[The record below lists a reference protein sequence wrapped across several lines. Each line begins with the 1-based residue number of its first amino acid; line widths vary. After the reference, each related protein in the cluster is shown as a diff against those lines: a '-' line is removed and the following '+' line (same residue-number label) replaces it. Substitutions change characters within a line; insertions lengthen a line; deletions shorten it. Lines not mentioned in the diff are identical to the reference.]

1 MLWEMREEI
10 HCWDLHVM
18 IESLVSLFRPEIS
31 QDDPIFAIVIP
42 MFVANSLPYIY
53 MYMYMYMYIYIYC
66 HFRIYLS
73 MYLSIYLSTYLSI
86 YPFIYLSI

>member
-1 MLWEMREEI
+1 
-10 HCWDLHVM
+10 M

-53 MYMYMYMYIYIYC
+53 VYVYVYVYLYILSLQNLSIYV
-66 HFRIYLS
+66 S
-73 MYLSIYLSTYLSI
+73 VYLSIYLSTYLSI
-86 YPFIYLSI
+86 HLSIYLIYA

>member
-1 MLWEMREEI
+1 
-10 HCWDLHVM
+10 M

-53 MYMYMYMYIYIYC
+53 ICICICICIFIYIVTSES
-66 HFRIYLS
+66 IYLCIC
-73 MYLSIYLSTYLSI
+73 LSIYLSTYLSI
-86 YPFIYLSI
+86 HLSIYLIYA